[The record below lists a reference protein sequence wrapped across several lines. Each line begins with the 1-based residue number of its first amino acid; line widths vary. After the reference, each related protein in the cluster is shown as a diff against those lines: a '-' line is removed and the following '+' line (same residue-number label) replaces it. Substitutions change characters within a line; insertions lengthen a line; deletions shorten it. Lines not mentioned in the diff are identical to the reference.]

1 MQHIGSDPHIVLPH
15 GTEHLS
21 DLHIPRI
28 SGATNCKQLC
38 YLDPGI
44 TNDPDN
50 LPDLIQLSMARTKSR
65 TCGFCHKRG
74 HIEKNCWK
82 KTPALKSST
91 ASCQATTNKGSPN
104 DTSCESTQSSEHLNF
119 LTTRSHGPIQG
130 STSAAGEQEQPC
142 LLLKLPNE
150 LLVEIAAFLC
160 APDEAG
166 HVCFQAIKSFSL
178 VSKRVRSVT
187 IEQLPLTFS
196 SQSLQFRQLIA
207 SKGYLS
213 QVK

>member
-1 MQHIGSDPHIVLPH
+1 
-15 GTEHLS
+15 
-21 DLHIPRI
+21 
-28 SGATNCKQLC
+28 
-38 YLDPGI
+38 
-44 TNDPDN
+44 
-50 LPDLIQLSMARTKSR
+50 MARTKSR

-82 KTPALKSST
+82 KTPALKPST
-91 ASCQATTNKGSPN
+91 TSRQATTKGSPN
-104 DTSCESTQSSEHLNF
+104 DTSGESTPSSEHLNS
-119 LTTRSHGPIQG
+119 LTTRSHDPIQG
-130 STSAAGEQEQPC
+130 STSAAGEQEQRC
-142 LLLKLPNE
+142 LLLELPNE

-178 VSKRVRSVT
+178 VSRRVRSVT
-187 IEQLPLTFS
+187 MEQLPLTFS